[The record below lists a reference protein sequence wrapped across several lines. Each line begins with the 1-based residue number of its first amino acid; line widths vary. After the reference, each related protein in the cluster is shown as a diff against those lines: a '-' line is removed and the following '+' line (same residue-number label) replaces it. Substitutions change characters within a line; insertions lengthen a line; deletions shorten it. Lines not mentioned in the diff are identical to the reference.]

1 MATRRP
7 ESRMKFKKLPIP
19 KYLNIKKIDKRIE
32 ISKPRLLFPKIKENV
47 KRQERKKTKKKRG
60 RINRELGLKK

>member
-7 ESRMKFKKLPIP
+7 ESRKKFKRLPIP

-32 ISKPRLLFPKIKENV
+32 IRKPLLLFPKIKENV

-60 RINRELGLKK
+60 RINKELGLKK